1 MCLPDVM
8 CRLTAGL
15 SVSFQR
21 PFVARHRPEWQL
33 RPVCLCLKQWALFP
47 ELNIEMCIRDNRCDL
62 CMGMEY
68 PPAFACAFCGTRHIR
83 NAAHLCSDL
92 PLFIVCVGTTASAGL
107 SVFVTLSIFCWNHV
121 VDMHGRLLKR
131 NSVFWSVWMPA
142 YWPMPT
148 FSKQLSTTET
158 RCIRATMPHVS
169 S

>member
-1 MCLPDVM
+1 MCVLRESSIIVGWPEQVMMQHFDSYLSCAAMCLPDGL

-68 PPAFACAFCGTRHIR
+68 PPAFACAFVGPGTPETLRICVKTSHYFVCRHHSFGR
-83 NAAHLCSDL
+83 
-92 PLFIVCVGTTASAGL
+92 SAG
-107 SVFVTLSIFCWNHV
+107 VC
-121 VDMHGRLLKR
+121 
-131 NSVFWSVWMPA
+131 NSEHLF
-142 YWPMPT
+142 
-148 FSKQLSTTET
+148 LE
-158 RCIRATMPHVS
+158 
-169 S
+169 